1 MKKRDESLE
10 ERVRALEEIMKGW
23 DIPREEDC
31 KNDPFLQAYYT
42 LKALKEKLDGEQTFD
57 DDYNLEPEKKIP
69 SGRKSVVPMCLTVR
83 EKQEFESVTARYI
96 KEARCHIPSKSAF
109 LRYLWRYFLKNRDD
123 IDLSE
128 YVD

>member
-1 MKKRDESLE
+1 MKKRDEKFE
-10 ERVRALEEIMKGW
+10 ERLVAFFRILRDERPDEA
-23 DIPREEDC
+23 
-31 KNDPFLQAYYT
+31 
-42 LKALKEKLDGEQTFD
+42 TFD

-83 EKQEFESVTARYI
+83 EKEEFESVTARYI